1 MLLASLWENVSRAF
15 LSHIMTHLSS
25 LIWLALYFVTKW
37 NERRYSFRI
46 TSNRNV
52 LTWFVLAIL
61 FSLIFGQVSAI
72 LQQAQ
77 KNTAKYHSI
86 IDNMKQFSKLY
97 KLPANLA
104 TRTIDFFMSTWA
116 MNKGI
121 DTDEVHIV
129 FWNLYRSPLT
139 DLTLKGSF

>member
-1 MLLASLWENVSRAF
+1 MYSLSTAVCTITDTYILTFF
-15 LSHIMTHLSS
+15 LS
-25 LIWLALYFVTKW
+25 
-37 NERRYSFRI
+37 
-46 TSNRNV
+46 
-52 LTWFVLAIL
+52 AIL

-97 KLPANLA
+97 KLPTQLA

-121 DTDEVHIV
+121 DTDEVRVDMFQI
-129 FWNLYRSPLT
+129 P
-139 DLTLKGSF
+139 

>member
-1 MLLASLWENVSRAF
+1 MMMMMMMM
-15 LSHIMTHLSS
+15 IMMMMMS
-25 LIWLALYFVTKW
+25 YFP
-37 NERRYSFRI
+37 S
-46 TSNRNV
+46 
-52 LTWFVLAIL
+52 AIL

-72 LQQAQ
+72 LQQGQ

-97 KLPANLA
+97 KLPTQLA

-121 DTDEVHIV
+121 DTDEVTPK
-129 FWNLYRSPLT
+129 WPSSSPV
-139 DLTLKGSF
+139 S